1 MQAYVEKAFLD
12 NNIERISN
20 KYGLQ
25 IVDMAPTSKYYF
37 TYDKNGLSFIKD
49 SQNPK
54 EVLNVNFLKGKLGW
68 RLKRTNHESNLKKA
82 LGKSKEPLYIFDA
95 TAGLLSDSMIF
106 VSLGHKVF
114 AVEQSRIIYLLVKDG
129 IRRAEASIPFL
140 NNLKLINA
148 NSINAYK
155 EVDTSFDVIYLDPM
169 YPMLKKNIKKSGEIS
184 AVGSILEIENL
195 IDDQDFL
202 IKSFMNESFKKL
214 ILKRPLK
221 SKKIYS
227 NINYQVKGSTTRF
240 DIYIW

>member
-20 KYGLQ
+20 KYGLE
-25 IVDMAPTSKYYF
+25 IVDIAPTSKYYF

-106 VSLGHKVF
+106 VSLGHKVI

-155 EVDTSFDVIYLDPM
+155 ELDTSFDVIYLDPM
-169 YPMLKKNIKKSGEIS
+169 YPKLKKNIKKSGEIS

-221 SKKIYS
+221 SKKFYS

-240 DIYIW
+240 DIYI

>member
-240 DIYIW
+240 DIYI

>member
-12 NNIERISN
+12 KNIERISN
-20 KYGLQ
+20 KYGLE
-25 IVDMAPTSKYYF
+25 IIDTAPTSKYYF

-240 DIYIW
+240 DIYI

>member
-20 KYGLQ
+20 KYGLE

-155 EVDTSFDVIYLDPM
+155 ELDTSFDVIYLDPM

-221 SKKIYS
+221 SKKFYS

-240 DIYIW
+240 DIYI